1 MTKLS
6 WRGMSAQ
13 LTKLTETDIAAMLD
27 EEIKQFLKIADD
39 LLGKLPDDVIDEFA
53 QSKDFEIYER
63 VINKYKDK

>member
-27 EEIKQFLKIADD
+27 EEIKQHKRVAVARRLHQRLCILRANRERADIMNRIA
-39 LLGKLPDDVIDEFA
+39 K
-53 QSKDFEIYER
+53 
-63 VINKYKDK
+63 